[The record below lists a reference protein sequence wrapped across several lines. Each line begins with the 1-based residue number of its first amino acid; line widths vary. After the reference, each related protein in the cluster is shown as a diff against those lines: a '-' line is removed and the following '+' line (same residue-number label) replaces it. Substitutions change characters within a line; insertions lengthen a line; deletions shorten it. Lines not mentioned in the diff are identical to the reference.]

1 MEKINFFLSRQR
13 LSSFKA
19 LDKYLCED
27 IILKIIEYLTLDKKI
42 LNYKSKTNKQLEWWA
57 NNFFIQNSEKDIR
70 SIFYLLTFKYTD
82 LYSTCNL
89 MPHKDMI
96 RLDYLKNKMSKKSKG
111 HYSKYY
117 NTWIKFQYHL
127 TNSKSCKENVKS
139 HGFIGIKKMSD
150 ILKK

>member
-1 MEKINFFLSRQR
+1 MKKINFFLSQKR
-13 LSSFKA
+13 LSSFKV

-42 LNYKSKTNKQLEWWA
+42 LNYKSETNKELEWWA
-57 NNFFIQNSEKDIR
+57 NNFFIQKSKDVR
-70 SIFYLLTFKYTD
+70 SIFYLLTGKYTK

-89 MPHKDMI
+89 NPHKDMI
-96 RLDYLKNKMSKKSKG
+96 RLYYLKNKMSEKSKG

-127 TNSKSCKENVKS
+127 TNSKSYKENVKS
-139 HGFIGIKKMSD
+139 HGFIGIKKLSD
-150 ILKK
+150 VLKK

>member
-1 MEKINFFLSRQR
+1 M
-13 LSSFKA
+13 SSFKA
-19 LDKYLCED
+19 LDNYLARY
-27 IILKIIEYLTLDKKI
+27 ILKIIEYLTLDKKI
-42 LNYKSKTNKQLEWWA
+42 LNYKSETNKQLEWWA

-70 SIFYLLTFKYTD
+70 GIFYLLTFKYTD

-117 NTWIKFQYHL
+117 NT
-127 TNSKSCKENVKS
+127 
-139 HGFIGIKKMSD
+139 
-150 ILKK
+150 